1 MADGQGGRVP
11 VSAARITTTTA
22 DETLAFI
29 NEAYVGARIRLGG
42 TGDDFRYDLTSY
54 ATPSLQFASYR
65 YTRSLSLDL
74 DPFGYLMALTVTSGN
89 VALQAGQEQVAGGS
103 GTAFLF
109 PAALPMLVDWG
120 DEFAGNLFM
129 MPVERMARVAAEQT
143 GIAGQELRFT
153 SMRPVSAAMAQAWRK
168 TVDFVGRQVAGP
180 DPAVASP
187 LLERATATMA
197 AAAALTVFPNTT
209 MTMGYRP
216 GPGWV
221 GPAALRRAVAFI
233 DAHAHQPVT
242 LTQVAEAAGVTGR
255 ALRHA
260 FARQYCTTPS
270 GYLQRVR
277 LERAHE
283 ELRAADPARGTT
295 VAGIASKWGWSSPR
309 VFEAAYRRRFGVLPS
324 QTLRR

>member
-1 MADGQGGRVP
+1 MADGQGGPVP
-11 VSAARITTTTA
+11 VSEIRVTTTTV

-54 ATPSLQFASYR
+54 VTPSLQVARYR

-74 DPFGYLMALTVTSGN
+74 DPFGYLMALTVTTGN
-89 VALQAGQEQVAGGS
+89 VALSAGQEQVAGGS
-103 GTAFLF
+103 GASFLF
-109 PAALPMLVDWG
+109 PAALPMQVDWA

-129 MPVERMARVAAEQT
+129 MPVEPVARLAAEQ
-143 GIAGQELRFT
+143 AGVAGPDLRFT
-153 SMRPVSAAMAQAWRK
+153 SMRPVSAVMAQAWRNAM
-168 TVDFVGRQVAGP
+168 DFTARQLAGP
-180 DPAVASP
+180 DPAAASP
-187 LLERATATMA
+187 LVEQATVAMA

-209 MTMGYRP
+209 MTTAYLP

-221 GPAALRRAVAFI
+221 SPAALRRAVAFI

-242 LTQVAEAAGVTGR
+242 LTQVADAAGVTGR

-260 FARQYCTTPS
+260 FARQYSATPDR
-270 GYLQRVR
+270 YLRRVR

-283 ELRAADPARGTT
+283 ELRAADVALGTT
-295 VAGIASKWGWSSPR
+295 VAGIARKWGWSSPSA
-309 VFEAAYRRRFGVLPS
+309 FAAAYRRRFGVPPA
-324 QTLRR
+324 QTLRS